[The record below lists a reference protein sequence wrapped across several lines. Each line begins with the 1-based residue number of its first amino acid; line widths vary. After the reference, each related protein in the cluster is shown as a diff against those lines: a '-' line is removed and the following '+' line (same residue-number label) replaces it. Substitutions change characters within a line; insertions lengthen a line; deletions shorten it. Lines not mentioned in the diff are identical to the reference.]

1 MKIYVT
7 QIYIQAGVGFPFTH
21 RFQQF
26 ISREL
31 TNRVQLS
38 ERFIEQ
44 YGEDFDLTFN
54 MSAKSEIADTE
65 IKGPTVFRRDK
76 DVEYTIFLPFDDQ
89 TQDSDLLHSI
99 VVKLLAGIV
108 RVLDD
113 LKFDTTR
120 LSGDSLSLADHVV
133 NDPVMTK

>member
-54 MSAKSEIADTE
+54 MVAKSEIADTE

-76 DVEYTIFLPFDDQ
+76 NVEYTIFLPFDDQ